1 MGAEFVKKEY
11 KLTFVGGWS
20 IKVALN
26 RVELHRIIRQ
36 YPKLMAYEFV

>member
-20 IKVALN
+20 INVTLN
-26 RVELHRIIRQ
+26 RVELHKMIRQ
-36 YPKLMAYEFV
+36 YPKLMAYECV